1 MNISLEIEI
10 ITSSRIKEIWIH
22 YLANEEDKAVA
33 AIQANSKLETRIKT
47 KGGMEIC
54 TTFDSF

>member
-22 YLANEEDKAVA
+22 YLVNEEDKVAA
-33 AIQANSKLETRIKT
+33 AIQANSKQETRIKT